1 MPCRND
7 MIHTLALNC
16 FYCRTYI
23 LCLNDSYSEAGK
35 GKSIKLL
42 PLTFCTARVSLQNKT
57 TKHPS
62 TIKSFVAKLCIFYDN
77 SWQENKQ
84 LLKFSK
90 KQTHICRYLRDC
102 WKNGTYFV
110 TKIFLTYCE
119 KNCLFKQ
126 WKVRTIFRNRML
138 FWLVPGVFLDLIDK
152 NNYNS
157 NWKKNIWIQKHA
169 VKVRK

>member
-1 MPCRND
+1 MRVNW
-7 MIHTLALNC
+7 

-90 KQTHICRYLRDC
+90 KQTHICWYLE
-102 WKNGTYFV
+102 TA
-110 TKIFLTYCE
+110 E
-119 KNCLFKQ
+119 KNNFNLSRIFMKLFQ
-126 WKVRTIFRNRML
+126 FFYWWKLT
-138 FWLVPGVFLDLIDK
+138 
-152 NNYNS
+152 
-157 NWKKNIWIQKHA
+157 KKNILTPCP
-169 VKVRK
+169 VCGL

>member
-1 MPCRND
+1 M
-7 MIHTLALNC
+7 TLYTQPDFLRYVNVQNSYSAVWTVLNC
-16 FYCRTYI
+16 PTYI

-90 KQTHICRYLRDC
+90 KQTHICRYLETAEKMVHILLPKLFWHIVR
-102 WKNGTYFV
+102 
-110 TKIFLTYCE
+110 

-126 WKVRTIFRNRML
+126 WKVRTIFGNRML
-138 FWLVPGVFLDLIDK
+138 FWLVPGGFLDLIDK

-157 NWKKNIWIQKHA
+157 N
-169 VKVRK
+169 

>member
-1 MPCRND
+1 MKS
-7 MIHTLALNC
+7 TLALNW
-16 FYCRTYI
+16 FYCQTYMFPFVWTSLSFTGIYKQTEIKDVYLERNVLYYRGMLTYI
-23 LCLNDSYSEAGK
+23 LCLNDSYSGAGK

-90 KQTHICRYLRDC
+90 KEIHICWY
-102 WKNGTYFV
+102 V
-110 TKIFLTYCE
+110 E
-119 KNCLFKQ
+119 
-126 WKVRTIFRNRML
+126 
-138 FWLVPGVFLDLIDK
+138 
-152 NNYNS
+152 
-157 NWKKNIWIQKHA
+157 
-169 VKVRK
+169 